1 MIPAPFQKTL
11 HEGEKIMKH
20 AAGWFSSGK
29 EERTDVRIFTLIELL
44 VVIAIIAILAG
55 MLLPALNAARERARA
70 TQCLSQL
77 KQQGSANVFYTDDN
91 GGFLPMGLTASN
103 SHYWWMDLAKYVKN
117 TGSGT
122 ALANYTHKI
131 FHCPSQNGTDGRYNG
146 SSLAVNNYGYNG
158 LCGYLR
164 KSWGLETAVM
174 INRVKNSSSK
184 IQVADGKPDGETF
197 NGFPSINP
205 IFGYSESSVMST
217 TGTDGLP
224 LSVHSGR
231 VNVLWLD
238 GHSGSVRR
246 PLLTVKN
253 FTPTKD

>member
-1 MIPAPFQKTL
+1 MKFTL
-11 HEGEKIMKH
+11 IHNTLSEGEKIMRSAEGACGRKRKC
-20 AAGWFSSGK
+20 SGIQ
-29 EERTDVRIFTLIELL
+29 EFTLIELL

-55 MLLPALNAARERARA
+55 MLLPALNAARERAKA
-70 TQCLSQL
+70 TQCLNQL

-91 GGFLPMGLTASN
+91 AGFLPMGLTASN
-103 SHYWWMDLAKYVKN
+103 SHYWWMDLAKYLRN

-122 ALANYTHKI
+122 TLADFTHRI

-146 SSLAVNNYGYNG
+146 STRAVNNYGYNG

-174 INRVKNSSSK
+174 ISRVKNGSSK

-197 NGFPSINP
+197 NGVPSINP
-205 IFGYSESSVMST
+205 IFGYSETSVMSK

-224 LSVHSGR
+224 QFVHSTL

-238 GHSGSVRR
+238 GHAGAVRQA
-246 PLLTVKN
+246 LLTVKN
-253 FTPTKD
+253 FTPVKD